1 MRPLG
6 RSWRARAAS
15 FRPRTVS
22 VGPMPRGRE
31 FRVGK
36 VGVGAF
42 GPLLDTA
49 LDLQRRVVAI
59 DLIDAIHGAC
69 AVPHVLKFRA
79 APALQGA
86 GRLADA
92 PALPKQKL
100 SAGFGPRACWGRTS
114 AGYAKAP
121 PTRRGRRHR
130 HEQRPLREDAF
141 STGRIGP
148 RLAVPAACGT
158 ARLEG
163 GPVGHRTRE

>member
-1 MRPLG
+1 MRPFG
-6 RSWRARAAS
+6 RID
-15 FRPRTVS
+15 V
-22 VGPMPRGRE
+22 
-31 FRVGK
+31 RVGK
-36 VGVGAF
+36 VGAGAF

-92 PALPKQKL
+92 PALPKQEIKCGLRVSRSPWPDL
-100 SAGFGPRACWGRTS
+100 SGLCDNTT
-114 AGYAKAP
+114 
-121 PTRRGRRHR
+121 TRRNRRHR
-130 HEQRPLREDAF
+130 HERRPTREDAF
-141 STGRIGP
+141 STDRIGP
-148 RLAVPAACGT
+148 GLAVPAACGT

-163 GPVGHRTRE
+163 GPVGHRTREVAGGRAAASFRRAGS